1 MTDNNW
7 SAADN
12 QDRLDAI
19 VPWHS
24 ASDTKVGEL
33 LNSGNNDQSTHMSE
47 NQKMIDDYYQFQELS
62 LENHDIPAYIS
73 LPDETA
79 NIGAST
85 KPIINHIK
93 DDIKWSIKIGENFEL
108 LIEDYGYIDDL
119 VEVKKKELSEQTFFQ
134 VNYLIDEPNLILY
147 ERTLLVKGID
157 KASPNVGVEHKS
169 FHIYASKVINE
180 ITYEFKSRED
190 GNEKII
196 VELIAKAVKSINS
209 I

>member
-1 MTDNNW
+1 MFRKIFNKI
-7 SAADN
+7 SFI
-12 QDRLDAI
+12 LYVI
-19 VPWHS
+19 
-24 ASDTKVGEL
+24 L
-33 LNSGNNDQSTHMSE
+33 YLMLNSCNNDQSTQMSE

-85 KPIINHIK
+85 KPIISHIK
-93 DDIKWSIKIGENFEL
+93 GDIKWSIQIGANFEL

-119 VEVKKKELSEQTFFQ
+119 IEVKKQELSEQTFFQ
-134 VNYLIDEPNLILY
+134 VNYLIDEPDLILY

-169 FHIYASKVINE
+169 YHIYASKVING
-180 ITYEFKSRED
+180 ITYEFRSRQD

-196 VELIAKAVKSINS
+196 VELIAKSVKSINS

>member
-1 MTDNNW
+1 MFRKIFNKI
-7 SAADN
+7 SFI
-12 QDRLDAI
+12 LYVI
-19 VPWHS
+19 
-24 ASDTKVGEL
+24 L
-33 LNSGNNDQSTHMSE
+33 YLIFNSCNHDQSTQMSDNE
-47 NQKMIDDYYQFQELS
+47 NIADDYYQFQELS
-62 LENHDIPAYIS
+62 LEDYDIPAFIS

-85 KPIINHIK
+85 KPIISHIK
-93 DDIKWSIKIGENFEL
+93 GDIKWSIQIGANFEL

-119 VEVKKKELSEQTFFQ
+119 IEVKKQELSEQTFFQ
-134 VNYLIDEPNLILY
+134 VNYLIDEPDLILY

-169 FHIYASKVINE
+169 YHIYASKVING
-180 ITYEFKSRED
+180 ITYEFRSRQD

>member
-1 MTDNNW
+1 MFRKSFNKI
-7 SAADN
+7 SFI
-12 QDRLDAI
+12 LYVI
-19 VPWHS
+19 
-24 ASDTKVGEL
+24 L
-33 LNSGNNDQSTHMSE
+33 YLIFNSCNYDQSTQMSE
-47 NQKMIDDYYQFQELS
+47 NKNIADDYYQFQELS
-62 LENHDIPAYIS
+62 LEDYDIPAFIS

-85 KPIINHIK
+85 KPIISHIK
-93 DDIKWSIKIGENFEL
+93 GDIKWSIQIGANFEL

-119 VEVKKKELSEQTFFQ
+119 IEVKKQELSEQTFFQ
-134 VNYLIDEPNLILY
+134 VNYLIDEPDLILY

-169 FHIYASKVINE
+169 YHIYASKVING
-180 ITYEFKSRED
+180 ITYEFRSRQD

>member
-1 MTDNNW
+1 MFRESFNKI
-7 SAADN
+7 SFI
-12 QDRLDAI
+12 LYVI
-19 VPWHS
+19 
-24 ASDTKVGEL
+24 L
-33 LNSGNNDQSTHMSE
+33 YLIFNSCNYDQSTQMSE
-47 NQKMIDDYYQFQELS
+47 NKNIADDYYQFQELS
-62 LENHDIPAYIS
+62 LEDYDIPAFIS

-85 KPIINHIK
+85 KPIISHIK
-93 DDIKWSIKIGENFEL
+93 GDIKWSIQIGTNFEL

-119 VEVKKKELSEQTFFQ
+119 IEVKKQELSEQTFFQ
-134 VNYLIDEPNLILY
+134 VNYLIDEPDLILY

-169 FHIYASKVINE
+169 YHIYASKVING
-180 ITYEFKSRED
+180 ITYEFKSRQD

>member
-1 MTDNNW
+1 M
-7 SAADN
+7 
-12 QDRLDAI
+12 
-19 VPWHS
+19 
-24 ASDTKVGEL
+24 
-33 LNSGNNDQSTHMSE
+33 LNSCNNDQSTQMLE

>member
-1 MTDNNW
+1 MFRKIFNKI
-7 SAADN
+7 S
-12 QDRLDAI
+12 LI
-19 VPWHS
+19 LYV
-24 ASDTKVGEL
+24 VL
-33 LNSGNNDQSTHMSE
+33 YLMLNSCNNDQSTQMLE

-196 VELIAKAVKSINS
+196 VELIAKAIKSINS

>member
-1 MTDNNW
+1 MFRKNFNKI
-7 SAADN
+7 S
-12 QDRLDAI
+12 LI
-19 VPWHS
+19 LYV
-24 ASDTKVGEL
+24 VL
-33 LNSGNNDQSTHMSE
+33 YLMLNSCNNDQSTQMLE

>member
-1 MTDNNW
+1 MFRFFLNKIFFIP
-7 SAADN
+7 
-12 QDRLDAI
+12 QVILCLI
-19 VPWHS
+19 
-24 ASDTKVGEL
+24 
-33 LNSGNNDQSTHMSE
+33 LNSCNSDKSNQMSE
-47 NQKMIDDYYQFQELS
+47 NEKMIDDYYQFQELS
-62 LENHDIPAYIS
+62 LENYDIPAHIS

-85 KPIINHIK
+85 KPSINHIK

-134 VNYLIDEPNLILY
+134 VNYLIDEPSLILY

-169 FHIYASKVINE
+169 YHIYASKVING

-196 VELIAKAVKSINS
+196 VELIAQAVKSINS

>member
-1 MTDNNW
+1 MFRKIFNKI
-7 SAADN
+7 S
-12 QDRLDAI
+12 LI
-19 VPWHS
+19 LYV
-24 ASDTKVGEL
+24 VL
-33 LNSGNNDQSTHMSE
+33 YLMLNSCNNDQSTQMLE

-119 VEVKKKELSEQTFFQ
+119 IEVKKKELSEQTFFQ

-196 VELIAKAVKSINS
+196 VEISSSKNDI
-209 I
+209 

>member
-1 MTDNNW
+1 MFRKNFNKI
-7 SAADN
+7 S
-12 QDRLDAI
+12 LI
-19 VPWHS
+19 LYV
-24 ASDTKVGEL
+24 VL
-33 LNSGNNDQSTHMSE
+33 YLMLNSCNNDQSTQMLE

-119 VEVKKKELSEQTFFQ
+119 IEVKKKELSEQTFFQ

>member
-1 MTDNNW
+1 MFRKIFNKI
-7 SAADN
+7 SFI
-12 QDRLDAI
+12 LYVI
-19 VPWHS
+19 
-24 ASDTKVGEL
+24 L
-33 LNSGNNDQSTHMSE
+33 YLILNSCNNDQSTQMSE
-47 NQKMIDDYYQFQELS
+47 NQKIIDDYYQFQELS

-169 FHIYASKVINE
+169 FHIYASKVING

>member
-1 MTDNNW
+1 MFRKIFNKI
-7 SAADN
+7 S
-12 QDRLDAI
+12 LI
-19 VPWHS
+19 LYV
-24 ASDTKVGEL
+24 VL
-33 LNSGNNDQSTHMSE
+33 YLMLNSCNNDQSTQMLE